1 MATERLY
8 INNIYIPLS
17 QGLNPSITKKLADI
31 TEPDKRKGSYS
42 KSIVVPRSK
51 EADIVFNRAFEIN
64 AKNATYNTEAK
75 APVRYE
81 VDSINIIQGYVRL
94 NKIVEQDGSWIGYEI
109 TMFNEVCDFFSDI
122 KDALMTE
129 LYASTSGYE
138 GLDIYDHS
146 FTKEIQ
152 QLSWDTEIIING
164 SLEPFDYGKGYVYA
178 LVDFG
183 FSQNA
188 TDFIFTQIGCS
199 IYELEYMLR
208 IVSWAGYT
216 IKAGGFFDTDTIFD
230 HLIIPAS
237 PECYQLTAAD
247 ITAREFA
254 ANTPEFD
261 STGTTDSNNLP
272 IGSLSSPDIIIFTND
287 SVAPAFDPGLNY
299 DPATGEF
306 TAVYTGVYSL
316 TALIDIQ
323 ATFDPTSGSAV
334 KTICDIHGYLM
345 FWHTPIATGVPVQI
359 DALPFYLTKVDS
371 SFYSGNRTTSSTPT
385 YPDADYMSGKA
396 WGKNPQST
404 PVARA
409 VNPPDRYQLT
419 TNGVGLMAGDII
431 TVQWKAGI
439 FCESV
444 FTSTYSSS
452 NLMFIDSL
460 GNKSSG
466 SAFLTISVG
475 AFSNKVSNLTMSEG
489 NELQIIDVIPQQVK
503 MIDYFM
509 SNVRRFN
516 LVVDT
521 NPLNPKE
528 LIIET
533 RDNYLS
539 GDVLNIHELIDVSK
553 DIEYTPT
560 SSLNVKQYYYGY
572 KPDQDYWNQRYSA
585 QHQGEIYGE
594 RKVEVVTE
602 FTDTVKKT
610 EVIFSPTPSVGLPNN
625 DRVLPTIYTLN
636 DYGQPVTTKFNI
648 RSLYYGGLKPCLNGW
663 NHTNYVSVFGI
674 PLTDT
679 FVEYPYSGHWDDPFD
694 PTLDISFGI
703 VKEVFYD
710 DNINTVNWT
719 DNNLVNKY
727 HGKFLREITDPDSKI
742 VKAYVHLKPLTY
754 YNFTFDK
761 LYYFKFAYFRLLS
774 VEGYNPTSEET
785 TLCTF
790 LKINNA
796 GEFTATTRPLTGKP
810 GYSLPTQ
817 DGGNVDMGET
827 SPSKG
832 VRASEQPDNNNYT
845 TRSVDVKGYNNYI
858 APDAKNIEIYGDSN
872 RVWHEATNIKIHGS
886 GNTIDAGVSNVVLIN
901 TNDLVVTESDVVY
914 VNGAISTGG
923 YTSGIYTPTL
933 YNTTNIAASTAYEC
947 QYFQVNDMVTVTGKV
962 DVDPTAAGLTQLG
975 IDLPAA
981 SNLGAAEDCA
991 GVAFAPRVAAQG
1003 AAIIGSAAN
1012 NRAIMEWIAVDVTN
1026 QPMYFTF
1033 TYQII

>member
-81 VDSINIIQGYVRL
+81 VDSINIIRGYVRL

-164 SLEPFDYGKGYVYA
+164 SLEPFDYGQGYVYA

-216 IKAGGFFDTDTIFD
+216 IKTGGFFDTDTIFD

-237 PECYQLTAAD
+237 PECYQLTDDD
-247 ITAREFA
+247 IEDREFA

-533 RDNYLS
+533 RDNYLT

-572 KPDQDYWNQRYSA
+572 KPDQDYWNQRYTKSW
-585 QHQGEIYGE
+585 QEIYGE

-602 FTDTVKKT
+602 FTDAVKKT

-625 DRVLPTIYTLN
+625 DRVLPTIYALN

-679 FVEYPYSGHWDDPFD
+679 FVEYPYSGHWDDPFA

-719 DNNLVNKY
+719 DNNLGNKY
-727 HGKFLREITDPDSKI
+727 HGKFIREITDPDSKI

-914 VNGAISTGG
+914 INGIRGAETGTYTPVATNTANLDATPTMSLAMYTRQGDYVTVWGYFDANPTTTLTATSFEISLVIFSNIGAVEDVIGSGVCGSAISESVQILGSVANDTAVVSWI
-923 YTSGIYTPTL
+923 TR
-933 YNTTNIAASTAYEC
+933 TTVSSRWSYSF
-947 QYFQVNDMVTVTGKV
+947 QYK
-962 DVDPTAAGLTQLG
+962 
-975 IDLPAA
+975 
-981 SNLGAAEDCA
+981 
-991 GVAFAPRVAAQG
+991 
-1003 AAIIGSAAN
+1003 II
-1012 NRAIMEWIAVDVTN
+1012 
-1026 QPMYFTF
+1026 
-1033 TYQII
+1033 